1 MCYNEYSKLIDN
13 GKAGVIMDFQALAAR
28 AAASLNPGILLNTNG
43 EKFNSMVIG
52 WGHAGILWNLDTFV
66 VYVRQSRYTKTQLD
80 ATGAFTISAPLEGR
94 RLSAEVMNACGS
106 QSGRDIDKAGL
117 FTLVPGRKIDVPAI
131 REYPL
136 TLECKVLYRQDQAL
150 DAIPEELRARF
161 YSRGSNAGDFHTAYI
176 GQIMD
181 AYIIE

>member
-1 MCYNEYSKLIDN
+1 
-13 GKAGVIMDFQALAAR
+13 MDFKTLAAR
-28 AAASLNPGILLNTNG
+28 AAASLSPGILLNTNG

-52 WGHAGILWNLDTFV
+52 WGHAGILWGLDTFV
-66 VYVRQSRYTKTQLD
+66 VYVRQSRYTKPQLD
-80 ATGAFTISAPLEGR
+80 ATGAFTISAPLEGG
-94 RLSAEVMNACGS
+94 RLSDAVMRACGS

-117 FTLVPGRKIDVPAI
+117 FTLVPGRTVDVPAI

-150 DAIPEELRARF
+150 EEIPEALRARY
-161 YSRGSNAGDFHTAYI
+161 YSRGGDAGDFHTAYV
-176 GQIMD
+176 GQITD